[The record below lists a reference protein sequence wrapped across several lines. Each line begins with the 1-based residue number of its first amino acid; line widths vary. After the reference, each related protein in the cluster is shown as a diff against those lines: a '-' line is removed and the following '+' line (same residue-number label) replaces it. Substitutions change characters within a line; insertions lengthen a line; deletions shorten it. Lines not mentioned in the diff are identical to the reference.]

1 MGDPIR
7 ASDPGH
13 ALTYTLSGRDA
24 ASFTVDAST
33 GQLRVGGGTVLDYET
48 KSRYSLTVSATDPT
62 GLSAAAAVG
71 INVVDLDEVADLGT
85 VEFVAGCGGSDCGY
99 VQGGYGTL
107 SSGAFPGELF
117 DSGSDRV
124 VQEFREDAEGFWH
137 LRYSGGTAD
146 DWLSD
151 ESKLNTILVRVSYED
166 GMDGREFV
174 LGGFITER
182 QGSNRLK
189 LEPPVPSRDFES
201 RSGETVTVEFVRHAG
216 QLQSMVV
223 SRIIPPDP
231 ASNSMVDFIVETTP
245 GGPEVAQN
253 LIVLLVFGTWMLKG
267 NHSGYSLLLAGV
279 ILVLTPW
286 VPVIFQLGTPLAA
299 AINFVNILL
308 GAYVY
313 KYYFEA
319 REQYS

>member
-1 MGDPIR
+1 M
-7 ASDPGH
+7 
-13 ALTYTLSGRDA
+13 
-24 ASFTVDAST
+24 
-33 GQLRVGGGTVLDYET
+33 
-48 KSRYSLTVSATDPT
+48 
-62 GLSAAAAVG
+62 
-71 INVVDLDEVADLGT
+71 
-85 VEFVAGCGGSDCGY
+85 
-99 VQGGYGTL
+99 
-107 SSGAFPGELF
+107 
-117 DSGSDRV
+117 
-124 VQEFREDAEGFWH
+124 
-137 LRYSGGTAD
+137 
-146 DWLSD
+146 
-151 ESKLNTILVRVSYED
+151 
-166 GMDGREFV
+166 
-174 LGGFITER
+174 
-182 QGSNRLK
+182 
-189 LEPPVPSRDFES
+189 
-201 RSGETVTVEFVRHAG
+201 RHVG
-216 QLQSMVV
+216 QLQPMVV

-231 ASNSMVDFIVETTP
+231 ASNSMVDFIVKTTP